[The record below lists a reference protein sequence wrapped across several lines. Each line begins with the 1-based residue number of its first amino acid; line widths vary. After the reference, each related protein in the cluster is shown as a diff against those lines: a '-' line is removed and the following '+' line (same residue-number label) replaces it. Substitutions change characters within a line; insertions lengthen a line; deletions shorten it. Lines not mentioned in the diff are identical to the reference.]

1 MKANLHATHKTS
13 ANLRIQWFHDELR
26 RNTYPNAPRLA
37 ERFHISLRQ
46 AHRDIDYLR
55 KQLNAPLLFDQHNR
69 GYVYTVP
76 FSLPLVIAT
85 ENEETYRPTEDSF
98 LSGRGLSPMPE
109 ADHVIIQSQIPYTA
123 TLEIKDKLTVL
134 EMRSYIISE
143 EGKHA
148 FLCEFHNID
157 RFLCAIFTA
166 RSPIRIIEPDWLRD
180 KLLHMAEKVL
190 KVHE

>member
-1 MKANLHATHKTS
+1 M
-13 ANLRIQWFHDELR
+13 
-26 RNTYPNAPRLA
+26 A
-37 ERFHISLRQ
+37 ERFHISQRQ

-55 KQLNAPLLFDQHNR
+55 KQLGAPLEFDQRNR
-69 GYVYTVP
+69 GYIYTEP
-76 FSLPLVIAT
+76 FSLPLIVAG
-85 ENEETYRPTEDSF
+85 ENDDLYSPVEEAF
-98 LSGRGLSPMPE
+98 VSGRTPLHIPE

-134 EMRSYIISE
+134 EMRSYIISD
-143 EGKHA
+143 EGKRT

-180 KLLHMAEKVL
+180 KLLHMAQKIL
-190 KVHE
+190 TAHKD